1 VGECVHEIGV
11 RWRSGANYKA
21 FCDVL
26 WLLPGGTL
34 HFKREKNMPRY
45 EYRVLNPV
53 PAAEKAF
60 LDWIDELDREFMN
73 RDPEHRSEVVRD
85 ALHQLYLGRPYAA
98 PGGAVAE
105 QVPVYCF
112 DPRNTTLEPEY
123 YGDVDAAKYAERKP
137 LIWFWMMYDRSP
149 VGLNHWLG
157 FRVRAMLARYIFKHC
172 GQNVKIFH
180 NVEFSFGYNLTVE
193 DNCTIHKYVLLDDR
207 GEIMIHEGS
216 SISDYANIYSHSH
229 DLNDGMLVDN
239 HKTEIGPRARVTY
252 HATVLSGVN
261 VGEHGIVGSVG
272 VASKNVAPYHVVGG
286 IPAKPIKVKSI
297 APEELQRALEK
308 K

>member
-1 VGECVHEIGV
+1 
-11 RWRSGANYKA
+11 
-21 FCDVL
+21 
-26 WLLPGGTL
+26 
-34 HFKREKNMPRY
+34 MPRY
-45 EYRVLNPV
+45 EYRILNPT

-60 LDWIDELDREFMN
+60 LDWIAQLDQEFSN
-73 RDPEHRSEVVRD
+73 RDPEHRSNVVRD

-98 PGGAVAE
+98 PGGGLAE
-105 QVPVYCF
+105 QTLVHSF
-112 DPRNTTLEPEY
+112 DPRNATLEPEY

-157 FRVRAMLARYIFKHC
+157 YRVRAMLARHIFKHI
-172 GQNVKIFH
+172 GNNVKIFH
-180 NVEFSFGYNLTVE
+180 GVEFSYGYNLTVE

-207 GEIMIHEGS
+207 GEIIIHEGC
-216 SISDYANIYSHSH
+216 SISDYANVYSHSH

-239 HKTEIGPRARVTY
+239 HRTEIGPRARVTY

-272 VASKNVAPYHVVGG
+272 VASKNVLPYHIVGG